1 MMTARARTK
10 REKCTSQAVTPIQIK
25 DHLDSVVIGQE
36 TAKRKLAV
44 AVANHYARIW
54 GGGGHDPELRE
65 VRVQKSNVLMVGPTG
80 TGKTLLARAVAEVLE
95 VPFASCSAT
104 SLTEAGYVGDDVETV
119 LKSLLVAADQDMERA
134 QVGIIYIDEIDKIR
148 KTSGNVS
155 ITRDVGGE
163 GVQQALLTMLEGSAR
178 RVPLGGRLHPEGDSG
193 EIDTTNILFICGG
206 AFVGLDDIA
215 AKRRNGRRNGQ
226 AVADV
231 LPEDLIHFG
240 FIPEFVGRLPVIA
253 TLDPLDRKDLETI
266 MVEPRD
272 ALVKQYRKLCLARGF
287 DLEFTPQAI
296 KATAARAME
305 LGIGARGLRSV
316 MEKALLDVLFSGE
329 SGRTYVVDDGVVL
342 GGSEARVRRLSR

>member
-1 MMTARARTK
+1 MSVRTK
-10 REKCTSQAVTPIQIK
+10 SKRENVVAKPVTPQEIK

-54 GGGGHDPELRE
+54 EFGADAPELRH
-65 VRVQKSNVLMVGPTG
+65 VRVRKSNVLMVGPTG
-80 TGKTLLARAVAEVLE
+80 TGKTLLASAVAELLD
-95 VPFASCSAT
+95 VPFATCSAT
-104 SLTEAGYVGDDVETV
+104 SLTEAGYVGDDVETM
-119 LKSLLVAADQDMERA
+119 LKSLLVAAGNNVKQA
-134 QVGIIYIDEIDKIR
+134 QTGIVYIDEIDKLR

-155 ITRDVGGE
+155 ITRDVGGA
-163 GVQQALLTMLEGSAR
+163 GVQQALLTMLEGSVR
-178 RVPLGGRLHPEGDSG
+178 RVPDGHRLHPQEDSP

-206 AFVGLDDIA
+206 AFVGLDEIV
-215 AKRRNGRRNGQ
+215 AKRRNGRRNGK

-266 MVEPRD
+266 LVEPRD

-287 DLEFTPQAI
+287 DLEFTAPAI
-296 KATAARAME
+296 KATAAKAME

-316 MEKALLDVLFSGE
+316 MEQALLDVLFSGE
-329 SGRTYVVDDGVVL
+329 PGCKYVIDGDVVL
-342 GGSEARVRRLSR
+342 GKSAARMRRLPR